1 MKIVA
6 LSDIHGHLPNPKT
19 FPECDVVCVCGDIVP
34 LEYQNNTVQS
44 STWFVLEFNDWANKI
59 PCKNVIFIAGNHDF
73 FLERISDK
81 GLVTPKDVMKTL
93 FPGNLYSKTKLIYLC
108 DNSVTIDGVK
118 FYGTPWI
125 ADLPN
130 WAFFK
135 NEEDLTDAYDK
146 IPKKVDVLLTH
157 MPSILGDTGFVMQPG
172 FNMYRQFGS
181 EYLAKVILERD
192 IKYALC
198 GHVHS
203 GSHTPYEIKEGG
215 CKVVNVSLKDENYR
229 VNYNVFEF
237 EL

>member
-6 LSDIHGHLPNPKT
+6 LSDMHGHLPSPKI

-34 LEYQNNTVQS
+34 LEYQTDTVKS
-44 STWFVLEFNDWANKI
+44 ATWFVLEFNDWANKLH
-59 PCKNVIFIAGNHDF
+59 CKKVIFIAGNHDF

-81 GLVTPKDVMKTL
+81 GLATPKEVMKTL
-93 FPGNLYSKTKLIYLC
+93 FPGNSYSKTKLIYLC

-125 ADLPN
+125 ANLPR

-135 NEEDLTDAYDK
+135 NDEDLADVYDR
-146 IPKKVDVLLTH
+146 IPHKVDVLLTH
-157 MPSILGDTGFVMQPG
+157 MPSFLGDTGLVMQHG
-172 FNMYRQFGS
+172 YSMFRQFGNA
-181 EYLAKVILERD
+181 YLAKVILERD

-203 GSHTPYEIKEGG
+203 GSHVPYETKEGG
-215 CKVVNVSLKDENYR
+215 CKVVNVSLKDEDYR